1 MPFNIGPF
9 EAIVVLVII
18 LLVVGPGRLPDVGAS
33 LGKTI
38 REFRK
43 ASTEIT
49 EATTIDTR
57 PDSRPAPAR
66 PAAARPAASV
76 PESEP
81 VDIESDAA
89 AEPS

>member
-9 EAIVVLVII
+9 EAIVVLIII

-43 ASTEIT
+43 ASTEIQ

-57 PDSRPAPAR
+57 AEPRPNTTRAGTAEPNTLR
-66 PAAARPAASV
+66 KH
-76 PESEP
+76 P
-81 VDIESDAA
+81 VDIEPDAP
-89 AEPS
+89 AEHS

>member
-49 EATTIDTR
+49 EATTIDMR
-57 PDSRPAPAR
+57 PEPRPASAKPV
-66 PAAARPAASV
+66 AARPAASAV
-76 PESEP
+76 DSEP
-81 VDIESDAA
+81 VDTESDAA